1 MIHSSAKVQ
10 TGTIMQ
16 FPQLQCLNLT
26 HEAYHYIVLKVKVHE
41 KEINRAA
48 AIDYFNN

>member
-10 TGTIMQ
+10 TGTRMQ

-26 HEAYHYIVLKVKVHE
+26 HKAYHYIVLKVKVHE
-41 KEINRAA
+41 QRKGNK
-48 AIDYFNN
+48 